1 MDHSTSPTRL
11 STMDRL
17 GIAFLTWRRYLQ
29 RRIAAHDITLKQSFV
44 LRQLDRRAFLLPS
57 QIANM
62 LFCDRPTATVI
73 IRNLEKRGWVE
84 RQTDDRDRRQKRVT
98 ITVKG
103 RAKHAEV
110 TQHVWS
116 SMSSAFDP
124 LGCLT
129 EGEKQTFERLL
140 AKVDDHLGQIRET
153 PSASISPT
161 RREP

>member
-1 MDHSTSPTRL
+1 MDHSTGPGRL

-29 RRIAAHDITLKQSFV
+29 RRIAPHGITLKQSFV

-57 QIANM
+57 QIASM

-73 IRNLEKRGWVE
+73 IRNLEKREWVE
-84 RQTDDRDRRQKRVT
+84 RQTDDRDRRRKWVT
-98 ITVKG
+98 ITDKG

-110 TQHVWS
+110 TQQVWEP
-116 SMSSAFDP
+116 MSSAFDP
-124 LGCLT
+124 LGCLD
-129 EGEKQTFERLL
+129 EAEKRTLKRLL

-153 PSASISPT
+153 P
-161 RREP
+161 